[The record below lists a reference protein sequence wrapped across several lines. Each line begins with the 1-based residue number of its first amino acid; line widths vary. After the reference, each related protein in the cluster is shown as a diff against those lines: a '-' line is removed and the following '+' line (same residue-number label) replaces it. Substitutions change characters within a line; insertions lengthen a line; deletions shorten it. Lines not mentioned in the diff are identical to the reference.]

1 MADAKLERNKIFE
14 ELVKDYDELDE
25 LKIKETINLYVN
37 SETNCYDVLKLVTYN
52 FNYLVKLLKQE
63 NEEVTI
69 ENIEFNLLN
78 LQKFIYDNTIDVIN
92 NINLSEDKNIAGI
105 ISEMYKLNSIVI
117 VEDKLGLD
125 QIDRVIESVDKLL
138 IYYDIYAL
146 MINLKDFRY
155 LIDAPEAL
163 RK

>member
-1 MADAKLERNKIFE
+1 
-14 ELVKDYDELDE
+14 
-25 LKIKETINLYVN
+25 
-37 SETNCYDVLKLVTYN
+37 
-52 FNYLVKLLKQE
+52 
-63 NEEVTI
+63 
-69 ENIEFNLLN
+69 
-78 LQKFIYDNTIDVIN
+78 
-92 NINLSEDKNIAGI
+92 
-105 ISEMYKLNSIVI
+105 MYKLNSIVI

>member
-1 MADAKLERNKIFE
+1 M
-14 ELVKDYDELDE
+14 
-25 LKIKETINLYVN
+25 
-37 SETNCYDVLKLVTYN
+37 
-52 FNYLVKLLKQE
+52 
-63 NEEVTI
+63 
-69 ENIEFNLLN
+69 N

-92 NINLSEDKNIAGI
+92 NISLSEDKNIAGI
-105 ISEMYKLNSIVI
+105 ICEMYKLNSITI

-125 QIDRVIESVDKLL
+125 QIDKVIESVDKLL
-138 IYYDIYAL
+138 IYYDIYGL